1 LVSDAEAV
9 FLGATPRG
17 TWLKVRA
24 VPGASRERVV
34 GVLGDA
40 LKVSVSAAPEKGKAN
55 KRILA
60 VLAAGLDLASGD
72 LELVGGQTARDK
84 RVLVLGLSPMELRE
98 RLRRALR
105 PGV

>member
-1 LVSDAEAV
+1 MVSDAEAV